1 MKLPLRS
8 RKTTPALLLA
18 ALAVSLALS
27 ARADVLELVNGDR
40 YQGTLIGMDRTNVV
54 FDSEIQGRVKLP
66 RDKVA
71 RVTLH
76 EVAARPATSTNPPAT
91 GPSLILNGTNV
102 VQSPWM
108 PANPADAVAQKM
120 RQDGVDPKIVNQV
133 RDQVLGR
140 SSPEAAAKFDE
151 SFGGFMS
158 GKLSVGDI
166 RAEAQNS
173 INQIKAAKQ
182 DLGDDAGGMLDGYLA
197 ILEKFVAETSTNAPP
212 H

>member
-1 MKLPLRS
+1 M
-8 RKTTPALLLA
+8 
-18 ALAVSLALS
+18 
-27 ARADVLELVNGDR
+27 
-40 YQGTLIGMDRTNVV
+40 
-54 FDSEIQGRVKLP
+54 
-66 RDKVA
+66 
-71 RVTLH
+71 
-76 EVAARPATSTNPPAT
+76 
-91 GPSLILNGTNV
+91 
-102 VQSPWM
+102 VQSPWV
-108 PANPADAVAQKM
+108 PADPADAVAQKM

-151 SFGGFMS
+151 LFGGFMS

-173 INQIKAAKQ
+173 INQIKAAQQ